1 MTIFTRAMIDPRHRL
16 AMRALASLERMHAI
30 IARATDGDTDL
41 SRVLWRLDPGRT
53 RQPSRLYIVSR
64 MSRMRKFYV
73 RNLELELPIFR
84 HAHMNRSCR
93 DWNAGR
99 NGDSVLRRI
108 RHIPSRPESRVN
120 AASARAS
127 SGSKNSK
134 NGCSIRLG
142 VPDSICRSI
151 GLSYLRY

>member
-30 IARATDGDTDL
+30 IARATDGDTDSSQYCGGL
-41 SRVLWRLDPGRT
+41 TRDVPGNRVDCISSP
-53 RQPSRLYIVSR
+53 R
-64 MSRMRKFYV
+64 MSRMRKFCV
-73 RNLELELPIFR
+73 RNLELELSIFR

-99 NGDSVLRRI
+99 NGDSVSRRI
-108 RHIPSRPESRVN
+108 RHIPSCPESRVN

-127 SGSKNSK
+127 SGPKNSK